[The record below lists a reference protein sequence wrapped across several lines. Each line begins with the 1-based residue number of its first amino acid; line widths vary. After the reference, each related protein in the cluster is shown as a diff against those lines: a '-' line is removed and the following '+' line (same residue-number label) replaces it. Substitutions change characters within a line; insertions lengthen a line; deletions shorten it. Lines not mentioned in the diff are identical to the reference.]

1 MVEYL
6 LTLPGIIDPI
16 MEDGTTAFTM
26 ALARSDGNMMKLLL
40 NSDHKSD
47 INPNELLVNAVSA
60 HEQEHETNLSSLL
73 RVLGIEHYVP
83 VNLCQK
89 YV

>member
-6 LTLPGIIDPI
+6 LTLAGISDPI

-26 ALARSDGNMMKLLL
+26 ALARGDGNMMKVMLY
-40 NSDHKSD
+40 SDHESD
-47 INPNELLVNAVSA
+47 INPRELLTNAVSA
-60 HEQEHETNLSSLL
+60 GEQERETYLSSLL

-83 VNLCQK
+83 VNLCQQ
-89 YV
+89 